1 MAPAFL
7 AETPDTQ
14 LVGVLKIA
22 EAQSRLARK
31 AAG

>member
-7 AETPDTQ
+7 AKTPDTQ
-14 LVGVLKIA
+14 LAGVLKMA
-22 EAQSRLARK
+22 EAQSRLART